1 MRRMKFPCKRD
12 WRQISLQET
21 LIKAECAE
29 MLRLHDYWR
38 SSAAYRVRIALNLLG
53 AEYESLPVDLLT
65 GAHKTPEYLA
75 LNPQGLVPVLEI
87 DGQLMTQSLAIIEY
101 LDEVHAAHLLPKDPV
116 ARAQVRALS
125 YAIAMEI
132 APVCNLSVRRYAAQ
146 HSAGAMTTDS
156 WQCHFISLGLKAF
169 ETMLQTSAGLFCHG
183 DQISMADICL
193 VPQMYNARRA
203 GVMVAAMPLS
213 CEIDARLAALP
224 AFARALP
231 EAVQP
236 R

>member
-1 MRRMKFPCKRD
+1 
-12 WRQISLQET
+12 
-21 LIKAECAE
+21 

-38 SSAAYRVRIALNLLG
+38 SSTAYRVRIALNLMG
-53 AEYESLPVDLLT
+53 AAYESVPVNLLT
-65 GAHKTPEYLA
+65 GAHKTPEHLA

-87 DGQLMTQSLAIIEY
+87 DGQVMTQSLAIIEY
-101 LDEVHAAHLLPKDPV
+101 LDEVHGAGLLPKDPV

-156 WQCHFISLGLKAF
+156 WQCHFITLGLAAF
-169 ETMLQTSAGLFCHG
+169 ETMLQTSAGKFCHG
-183 DQISMADICL
+183 DEVTMADICL

-203 GVMVAAMPLS
+203 GVMLGAMPLT
-213 CEIDARLAALP
+213 CEIDARLAGIP
-224 AFARALP
+224 AFAHALP

-236 R
+236 K